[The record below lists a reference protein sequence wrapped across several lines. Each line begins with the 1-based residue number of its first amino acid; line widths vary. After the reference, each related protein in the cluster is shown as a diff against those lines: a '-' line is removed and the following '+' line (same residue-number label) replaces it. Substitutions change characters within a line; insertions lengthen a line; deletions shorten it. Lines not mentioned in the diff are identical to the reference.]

1 MKILKDWR
9 EKYSQK
15 EKEADLINRREST
28 MHNLLVN
35 LTTEES
41 INMFNEISVLFYNA
55 AEKRLK
61 EVNEEKDN
69 LEKFLTIKA
78 ERNETV

>member
-1 MKILKDWR
+1 MTEFFKNLR
-9 EKYSQK
+9 EKAKTK
-15 EKEADLINRREST
+15 EKQQDLINRREST

-41 INMFNEISVLFYNA
+41 IDMFNQVSVLFYEA

-61 EVNEEKDN
+61 EVNEEKDS
-69 LEKFLTIKA
+69 LERFLTIKA
-78 ERNETV
+78 

>member
-41 INMFNEISVLFYNA
+41 INMFNEISVLFCNA

-78 ERNETV
+78 ERNETG

>member
-1 MKILKDWR
+1 MTEFFKNLR
-9 EKYSQK
+9 EKAKTK
-15 EKEADLINRREST
+15 EKQQDLINRREST

-41 INMFNEISVLFYNA
+41 IDMFNQVSVLFYEA

-61 EVNEEKDN
+61 EVHEEKDS
-69 LEKFLTIKA
+69 LERFLNDGT
-78 ERNETV
+78 N

>member
-41 INMFNEISVLFYNA
+41 IDMFNEISVLFYNA

-69 LEKFLTIKA
+69 LEKFLADEIY
-78 ERNETV
+78 V